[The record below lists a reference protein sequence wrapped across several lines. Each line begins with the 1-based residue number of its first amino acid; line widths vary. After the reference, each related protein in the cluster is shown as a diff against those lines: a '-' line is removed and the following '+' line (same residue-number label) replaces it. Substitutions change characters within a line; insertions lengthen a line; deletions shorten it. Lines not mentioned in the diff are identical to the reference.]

1 MRVWSRRIQAHA
13 KGAMQVASATKL
25 LLEQLDIH
33 WHSTE
38 WFVSFEAALTGL
50 TAKEASWT
58 TDGAGY
64 TIWQI
69 VNHLVFCNADV
80 VQRVTGKGE
89 PLQAAD
95 NDASFGEPGD
105 PQDDGA
111 WSTTVNRLFEVF
123 GDMQQLITEVNDEKL
138 DAPYRENSSSTGR
151 LLSNV
156 MMHDTYHLGQIVLMR
171 KLQGSWSPVDW
182 G

>member
-1 MRVWSRRIQAHA
+1 M
-13 KGAMQVASATKL
+13 ATAANL
-25 LLEQLDIH
+25 LLEQLDVH

-38 WFVSFEAALTGL
+38 WFVSFDAALTGL
-50 TAKEASWT
+50 TAMEASWT

-69 VNHLVFCNADV
+69 VNHLVFCNADI
-80 VQRVTGKGE
+80 VQKVTGKGE

-95 NDASFGEPGD
+95 NDASFGDPGD
-105 PQDDGA
+105 PSDDEGWSITVRKLHGA
-111 WSTTVNRLFEVF
+111 LHDLQE
-123 GDMQQLITEVNDEKL
+123 LIASMNDEKL
-138 DAPYRENSSSTGR
+138 DAPYRENKSITGR
-151 LLSNV
+151 LLGNI

-171 KLQGSWSPVDW
+171 KLQRSWTPVDW